1 MKKLFLVPF
10 LAIVF
15 FAACGGAQ
23 KKADGP
29 LDKDVQAGDGWRRVE
44 AGVWAFSIDG
54 EARPNQNLSAFGT
67 GQGLERIDLPKGAK
81 KATVRELHVTYTSE
95 GSGDWILLNDENGLP
110 GKTVLGRVK
119 FQIPASSVTAK
130 NQPAKWVKH
139 AIAAEVNGTFWA
151 VFMAPQE
158 PGAQAANVGAV
169 AGIDSKRLKYREAA
183 TKPANDVHH
192 LPLVRVML
200 EGVQ

>member
-1 MKKLFLVPF
+1 M
-10 LAIVF
+10 
-15 FAACGGAQ
+15 
-23 KKADGP
+23 
-29 LDKDVQAGDGWRRVE
+29 
-44 AGVWAFSIDG
+44 
-54 EARPNQNLSAFGT
+54 
-67 GQGLERIDLPKGAK
+67 
-81 KATVRELHVTYTSE
+81 TYTSE